1 MPVAVITISREFA
14 SGGDAIAGLVAE
26 KLGFILVNKKTI
38 AESLPTFMQEG
49 SSVPVNPKKISK
61 NPYSKEYIS
70 TLHEYIYDLAIRED
84 LVILGRGG
92 QVLFRDFPPSL
103 HVRVACSAPVKA
115 QRVMDHYN
123 LSSEAA
129 DKLILEQERGK
140 KRYLKRVFDEDW
152 SSLDLYDLVINTSRV
167 SYEDAADLIIKAFQI
182 HAEYREAPEPADTVR
197 DTAARGNNHP
207 GGTSPFMHAS
217 EEEFAKMLDF
227 YRIKWEYEPRT
238 FPLEWD
244 SDGQVTEAFSPD
256 FYLPEQDIYLELTT
270 QRQKLVW
277 KKNKKLRR
285 LKKLY
290 PEVNVKIM
298 YSKDIKSLLRKFGM
312 EEDLQ

>member
-1 MPVAVITISREFA
+1 MAVITISREFA
-14 SGGDAIAGLVAE
+14 SGGDIIAGLVAE
-26 KLGFILVNKKTI
+26 KLGFNLVNKKTI
-38 AESLPTFMQEG
+38 AENLPTFMQEG

-70 TLHEYIYDLAIRED
+70 TLHEYIYDLAIREN

-103 HVRVACSAPVKA
+103 HVKVACSGPTKV
-115 QRVMDHYN
+115 QRVMNHYN
-123 LSSEAA
+123 LGGEAA
-129 DKLILEQERGK
+129 EKLIQEQERGK
-140 KRYLKRVFDEDW
+140 KRFLKRVFGEDW
-152 SSLDLYDLVINTSRV
+152 SSLDLYDLVINTNRV
-167 SYEDAADLIIKAFQI
+167 SHEDAADLIVKAYRI
-182 HAEYREAPEPADTVR
+182 HAEYREAPEPSEDMR
-197 DTAARGNNHP
+197 GTAARGNNQ
-207 GGTSPFMHAS
+207 TESAVPFMHAS

-244 SDGQVTEAFSPD
+244 SDGHVTEAFSPD

-290 PEVNVKIM
+290 PDVNVRIM